1 MSTALLVAAFI
12 VAVLSVPTIG
22 GLTAWALAGG
32 DGETK
37 NWFLGILAMLVGF
50 GAVFTAVMTFRTFFQ
65 PLPEWAWWAMW
76 APPVAGLLGLVL
88 ISQDPDEPTG
98 SVTDWLTSFA
108 MQAGLAVP
116 AVLVWLA
123 GAA

>member
-1 MSTALLVAAFI
+1 MSTALLVIACI

-22 GLTAWALAGG
+22 GLTAWGLAGG
-32 DGETK
+32 DGEAK
-37 NWFLGILAMLVGF
+37 NWFFGILAVLVGF
-50 GAVFTAVMTFRTFFQ
+50 GAVFTAVMTFRTFFL
-65 PLPEWAWWAMW
+65 PLPEWAWWLMW
-76 APPVAGLLGLVL
+76 APPVAGLLGLILV
-88 ISQDPDEPTG
+88 SRDPDEPKG
-98 SVTDWLTSFA
+98 SVIDWLTGFA